1 MGRGEKVWP
10 EGRQVQRRWRCVALM
25 VEALARRSY
34 LGIAMI
40 DLASRGADQTLVPRS
55 KMFGQS
61 RGIWGSQQ
69 SGG

>member
-1 MGRGEKVWP
+1 
-10 EGRQVQRRWRCVALM
+10 M

-34 LGIAMI
+34 LGIVMI
-40 DLASRGADQTLVPRS
+40 DLASRDEDQTLVPRS